1 MPKKRKM
8 KRSFRIGTRGSLL
21 ALWQAN
27 FIKDLLLAVRP
38 DLHTEIRII
47 KTTGDRNLDSPLSEI
62 GGKGI
67 FVKEI
72 EEALLSEEIEIAVHS
87 MKDLPA
93 VLPDGLVIGA
103 VAPRHDPRDA
113 LVSNGNLRLGDLP
126 DGARVGTGSLRRA
139 AQLLNRMPG
148 LRIVPIR
155 GNVETRLRKLREGED
170 YDAILLAAA
179 GLGRLGLSGEASEII
194 PADVMVPA
202 PGQGIIAVECREGDG
217 GTRDIISMINH
228 ARTWTAG
235 SAERAFLRRL
245 GGDCNIPAGCY
256 AEPDGDS
263 IEVTGILASPDGK
276 TVIRER
282 TSGAAGDAEGIGLR
296 LAELILGK
304 GGDRLTGTR

>member
-1 MPKKRKM
+1 M

-27 FIKDLLLAVRP
+27 FIKDLLLASSP
-38 DLHTEIRII
+38 GLSPEIRII

-62 GGKGI
+62 GGKGV

-72 EEALLSEEIEIAVHS
+72 EEALLSGEADIAVHS

-93 VLPDGLVIGA
+93 MLPDGLVIGA
-103 VAPRHDPRDA
+103 AAPRHDPRDA
-113 LVSNGNLRLGDLP
+113 IVSKGNLKLKDLR
-126 DGARVGTGSLRRA
+126 GGMRVGTGSLRRG
-139 AQLLNRMPG
+139 AQLLNLVPG
-148 LRIVPIR
+148 LSIVPIR
-155 GNVETRLRKLREGED
+155 GNVDTRIRKLREGEE

-179 GLGRLGLSGEASEII
+179 GLGRMGLLGEASDII

-202 PGQGIIAVECREGDG
+202 PGQGIIAVECREGDVE
-217 GTRDIISMINH
+217 TRELISAISD

-256 AEPDGDS
+256 AELEGDR
-263 IEVTGILASPDGK
+263 IKITGILASPDGG

-282 TSGAAGDAEGIGLR
+282 SAGAAGDAESLGLG
-296 LAELILGK
+296 LAELILSK
-304 GGDRLTGTR
+304 GGDRLAAPHR

>member
-62 GGKGI
+62 GGKGV

-72 EEALLSEEIEIAVHS
+72 EEALLSEEIDIAVHS

-113 LVSNGNLRLGDLP
+113 LVSKANLKLRDLP
-126 DGARVGTGSLRRA
+126 DGARVGTGSLRRG
-139 AQLLNRMPG
+139 AQLLNLMPG

-155 GNVETRLRKLREGED
+155 GNVDTRLKKLREGDE

-179 GLGRLGLSGEASEII
+179 GLGRMGLIEEASEII

-202 PGQGIIAVECREGDG
+202 PGQGIIAVECRDGDVA
-217 GTRDIISMINH
+217 TRDIISMINH

-256 AEPDGDS
+256 AETDGDS
-263 IEVTGILASPDGK
+263 LGVTGILASPDGR
-276 TVIRER
+276 TLIRER
-282 TSGAAGDAEGIGLR
+282 SSGAAKDAEGIGLR

-304 GGDRLTGTR
+304 GGDRITGAR

>member
-1 MPKKRKM
+1 LPKKRKM

-27 FIKDLLLAVRP
+27 YVKDLLLESRP
-38 DLHTEIRII
+38 ELHTEIRII

-62 GGKGI
+62 GGKGV

-72 EEALLSEEIEIAVHS
+72 EEALLSEDVDIAVHS

-103 VAPRHDPRDA
+103 AAERHDPRDA
-113 LVSNGNLRLGDLP
+113 LLSEGDIKLNELP
-126 DGARVGTGSLRRA
+126 EGARVGTGSLRRG
-139 AQLLNRMPG
+139 AQLLNLIPG

-155 GNVETRLRKLREGED
+155 GNVDTRVKKLREGEE
-170 YDAILLAAA
+170 YDAVILAAA
-179 GLGRLGLSGEASEII
+179 GLGRMGLLEEAAEII

-202 PGQGIIAVECREGDG
+202 PGQGIIAVECRELDG
-217 GTRDIISMINH
+217 GTRDIISVINH
-228 ARTWTAG
+228 GETWTAG

-256 AEPDGDS
+256 AEVEGDS
-263 IEVTGILASPDGK
+263 VRITGILASPDGK
-276 TVIRER
+276 TVIREHS
-282 TSGAAGDAEGIGLR
+282 SGAAGDAVALGLG
-296 LAELILGK
+296 LAELILLK
-304 GGDRLTGTR
+304 GGDRITAAR

>member
-1 MPKKRKM
+1 LPKKRKM
-8 KRSFRIGTRGSLL
+8 KQSFRIGTRGSLL

-38 DLHTEIRII
+38 DLRPEIRII

-62 GGKGI
+62 GGKGV

-72 EEALLSEEIEIAVHS
+72 EEALLSEEIDIAVHS

-93 VLPDGLVIGA
+93 VLPDGLAIGA
-103 VAPRHDPRDA
+103 AAPRDE
-113 LVSNGNLRLGDLP
+113 LVSKGGLKLGELP
-126 DGARVGTGSLRRA
+126 EGARVGTGSLRRG
-139 AQLLNRMPG
+139 AQLLNLMPG
-148 LRIVPIR
+148 LRVVPIR
-155 GNVETRLRKLREGED
+155 GNVDTRLRKLREGEE

-179 GLGRLGLSGEASEII
+179 GLGRMGLIGEASEII

-202 PGQGIIAVECREGDG
+202 PGQGIIAVECRDGDAV
-217 GTRDIISMINH
+217 TRDIISLINH

-245 GGDCNIPAGCY
+245 GGDCDIPAGCY
-256 AEPDGDS
+256 AETDGDS
-263 IEVTGILASPDGK
+263 LGITGLLASPDGR

-282 TSGAAGDAEGIGLR
+282 SSGAAGDAEGIGLR

-304 GGDRLTGTR
+304 GGDRITGAR

>member
-1 MPKKRKM
+1 M

-27 FIKDLLLAVRP
+27 FIKDLLLSFSP
-38 DLHTEIRII
+38 ELSPEIRII
-47 KTTGDRNLDSPLSEI
+47 KTTGDRNLESPLSEI
-62 GGKGI
+62 GGKGV

-72 EEALLSEEIEIAVHS
+72 EEALLSGEADIAVHS

-113 LVSNGNLRLGDLP
+113 LLSKGNLKLGDLSK
-126 DGARVGTGSLRRA
+126 GMRIGTGSLRRG
-139 AQLLNRMPG
+139 AQILNLIPG
-148 LRIVPIR
+148 LSIVPIR
-155 GNVETRLRKLREGED
+155 GNVDTRIRKLRVGEE

-179 GLGRLGLSGEASEII
+179 GLGRMGLLAEASDVI

-217 GTRDIISMINH
+217 ETRELISAIND
-228 ARTWTAG
+228 AGTWTAG
-235 SAERAFLRRL
+235 SAERAFLRKL

-256 AEPDGDS
+256 AELEGDR
-263 IEVTGILASPDGK
+263 IKVTGILASLDGV

-282 TSGAAGDAEGIGLR
+282 TEGEAGDAESLGSG
-296 LAELILGK
+296 LAELILSK
-304 GGDRLTGTR
+304 GGDRLTVPHG

>member
-1 MPKKRKM
+1 M
-8 KRSFRIGTRGSLL
+8 KRPFRIGTRGSLL

-27 FIKDLLLAVRP
+27 YIRDLLAAVRT
-38 DLHTEIRII
+38 DLLPEIRII
-47 KTTGDRNLDSPLSEI
+47 KTTGDRNLESPLSEI
-62 GGKGI
+62 GGKGV

-72 EEALLSEEIEIAVHS
+72 EEALLSEEIDIAVHS

-113 LVSNGNLRLGDLP
+113 LVSNGDLSLADLP
-126 DGARVGTGSLRRA
+126 PGARVGTGSLRRA
-139 AQLLNRMPG
+139 AQLLNLLPG

-155 GNVETRLRKLREGED
+155 GNVDTRLRKLRDGEE

-179 GLGRLGLSGEASEII
+179 GLGRMGLSEEASEII

-202 PGQGIIAVECREGDG
+202 PGQGIIAVECREGDA
-217 GTRDIISMINH
+217 GTRGTISIINH

-256 AEPDGDS
+256 AETDGDEVS
-263 IEVTGILASPDGK
+263 VTGILASPDGK

-282 TSGAAGDAEGIGLR
+282 SMGAARDAEAIGLR

-304 GGDRLTGTR
+304 GGDRLTGAR

>member
-1 MPKKRKM
+1 M
-8 KRSFRIGTRGSLL
+8 KRPFRIGTRGSPL

-27 FIKDLLLAVRP
+27 YIRELLAAVRTDLLP
-38 DLHTEIRII
+38 EIRII
-47 KTTGDRNLDSPLSEI
+47 KTTGDRNFESPLSEI
-62 GGKGI
+62 GGKGV

-72 EEALLSEEIEIAVHS
+72 EEALLSEEIDIAVHS

-113 LVSNGNLRLGDLP
+113 LVSNGGLMLADLP
-126 DGARVGTGSLRRA
+126 PGARVGTGSLRRG

-155 GNVETRLRKLREGED
+155 GNVDTRLRKLREGEE

-179 GLGRLGLSGEASEII
+179 GLGRMGLIEEASEII
-194 PADVMVPA
+194 PAEVMVPA
-202 PGQGIIAVECREGDG
+202 PGQGIIAVECRDGDE

-228 ARTWTAG
+228 AETWIAG
-235 SAERAFLRRL
+235 TAERAFLRRL

-256 AEPDGDS
+256 AETDGNS

-282 TSGAAGDAEGIGLR
+282 SSGATRDAEAVGFR
-296 LAELILGK
+296 LAELVLGK
-304 GGDRLTGTR
+304 GGDRLAGNC